1 MVDLTQQ
8 TYQVSLPVAPTRRP
22 IPGETSISLV
32 SNSYKFRVIPPCNIY
47 IYTISF
53 QPDIPA
59 DNHVLKRKII
69 TRFRTEII
77 KHLGNFV
84 LSGDNVFSKNSVR
97 QSINLIP
104 PSTNS
109 TSITE
114 GQNKMVQEF
123 YEDGILISCLHEI
136 EYYVKIVRSGEIPLN
151 DAESQFL
158 MKSKQYFNILVKSKL
173 RELGLIQLGIDR
185 NNYMPNEQINIEG
198 QPLVLWPGY
207 YTSVDISKIGLQITI
222 DSCFKLLRTD
232 TVLDYMDE
240 IIFKNGPRGRR
251 LITEELV
258 GKIVMARYGMNA
270 TYKIED
276 ILFHESPMSTFS
288 DSENHTIT
296 YLEYYSKRYQ
306 QTIERDG
313 QPLILARKNYKCEA
327 VRLIPELCKMTGLS
341 EELLNDRR
349 VKDSFSL
356 HTKLNPDKKRKF
368 IQTLADKLSKVQFAD
383 WNVEIDKS
391 PIIVSGYK
399 LPSPSI
405 LLKNTSI
412 TVEDNSCFQL
422 INKHIMKTENLQRWM
437 VFHTDR
443 DTQIADTLI
452 TSLKNIGKSYGIE
465 VANPK
470 VFNVNAGK
478 HGKLEDLYLECLYA
492 KVHPQAQIVLTLI
505 PKNLSALYSE
515 IKKVMTKER
524 PIPHQNII
532 SSTVTRNKIPIFAKI
547 ILQMTC
553 KVGASLWGIE
563 IPKEVPKNTMLI
575 GIDVCHLPSSSANSV
590 LGFCATIT
598 NDFSKYFN
606 GICMHNPRQEFAD
619 SLNPMVKEALAKY
632 YSMNNSTK
640 PDCII
645 IYRDGVGTSQFQ
657 TVINDEIPQV
667 IDGIKNFDPT
677 WKPQL
682 ICVLV
687 NKRVNNRFFYQDRNA
702 PPGTLVDSG
711 PVWPFYNFFMFS
723 QNTVAGTSTP
733 TQYCVVFD
741 ESQIKPET
749 LQLLTYRICHMYY
762 NWTGGIRVPAP
773 CQYAHKLAFL
783 IGKHTKNEPHKNLS
797 STYYFL

>member
-22 IPGETSISLV
+22 IPGETLISLV

-47 IYTISF
+47 VYSVSF
-53 QPDIPA
+53 QPEIPA
-59 DNHVLKRKII
+59 DNHTLKRKLI
-69 TRFRTEII
+69 TKSKREIS

-84 LSGDNVFSKNSVR
+84 VSGDNIFSKSAVR
-97 QSINLIP
+97 ESFNLIP
-104 PSTNS
+104 TRSDSN
-109 TSITE
+109 SITE
-114 GQNKMVQEF
+114 GMDRMVNEF
-123 YEDGILISCLHEI
+123 SDSGILLSSFCEI
-136 EYYVKIVRSGEIPLN
+136 EYYLQITKRGEIPLN

-173 RELGLIQLGIDR
+173 RDLGLVQLGIDR

-222 DSCFKLLRTD
+222 DSCFKLLRSD
-232 TVLDYMDE
+232 TVLDYMDD
-240 IIFKNGPRGRR
+240 ITFKNGSRGRR

-258 GKIVMARYGMNA
+258 GKIVMVRYGRNT

-288 DSENHTIT
+288 DSEGKPIT
-296 YLEYYSKRYQ
+296 YMEYYSKRYQ
-306 QTIERDG
+306 QRIEREG
-313 QPLILARKNYKCEA
+313 QPLILARKNYKSDT
-327 VRLIPELCKMTGLS
+327 VRLIPELCKMTGLN
-341 EELLNDRR
+341 EQLLNDRR
-349 VKDSFSL
+349 VRDAFAT

-368 IQTLADKLSKVQFAD
+368 IQSLADKLSKTQFAE
-383 WNVEIDKS
+383 WNVDLDKV
-391 PIIVSGYK
+391 PISVSGYK
-399 LPSPSI
+399 LPSPNI
-405 LLKNTSI
+405 LLNTTRV
-412 TVEDNSCFQL
+412 TVEDNACFPL
-422 INKHIMKTENLQRWM
+422 INKVILRQERLQRWM

-443 DTQIADTLI
+443 DTSVADSLI
-452 TSLKNIGKSYGIE
+452 LALKNIGKSYGIE
-465 VANPK
+465 VANPR

-478 HGKLEDLYLECLYA
+478 QGKLEDLFIESLYE
-492 KVHPQAQIVLTLI
+492 KVHPQAQIVLTIL
-505 PKNLSALYSE
+505 PKHLSSLYSE
-515 IKKVMTKER
+515 IKKVMTKDR

-532 SSTVTRNKIPIFAKI
+532 SNTVSRNKIPIFAKI

-553 KVGASLWGIE
+553 KAGASLWGIE
-563 IPKEVPKNTMLI
+563 IPKELPANTMLI
-575 GIDVCHLPSSSANSV
+575 GIDVCHIPNSNSNSV
-590 LGFCATIT
+590 LGFCATVT

-606 GICMHNPRQEFAD
+606 GICMHNPRQEIAD
-619 SLNPMVKEALAKY
+619 SLNPMVKEALARY
-632 YSMNNSTK
+632 YATNDSTK

-657 TVINDEIPQV
+657 TVVNDEIPQV
-667 IDGIKNFDPT
+667 VEGIKNFDPA

-682 ICVLV
+682 VCVLV
-687 NKRVNNRFFYQDRNA
+687 NKRVNNRFFYEDRNP

-723 QNTVAGTSTP
+723 QNTISGTSTP
-733 TQYCVVFD
+733 TQYSVVYD
-741 ESQIKPET
+741 ESQIRPET
-749 LQLLTYRICHMYY
+749 LQLLTYRLCHMYY

-783 IGKHTKNEPHKNLS
+783 VGKHTKNEPHKSLS